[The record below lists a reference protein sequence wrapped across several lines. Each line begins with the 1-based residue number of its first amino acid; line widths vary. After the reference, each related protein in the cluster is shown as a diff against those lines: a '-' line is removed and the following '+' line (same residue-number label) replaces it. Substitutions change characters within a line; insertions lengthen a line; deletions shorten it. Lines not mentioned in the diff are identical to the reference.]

1 MYMQQMVIIL
11 KHVMMITKI
20 NTYTWMKIYVII
32 IFYNAVDH
40 GLEYK
45 ILDRVVSNSQGWVG
59 FLCRLNVHMFNNHH
73 PDNINRL
80 NGG

>member
-32 IFYNAVDH
+32 IFYNAFDH
-40 GLEYK
+40 GLKGGWVRVFFVEYK
-45 ILDRVVSNSQGWVG
+45 ILYRVKDPIVRWVG
-59 FLCRLNVHMFNNHH
+59 FKEKVH
-73 PDNINRL
+73 
-80 NGG
+80 GGV